1 MDGNSKNRLRTT
13 GYRTIF
19 TVGLLAAD
27 CILNA
32 GCGVT
37 PTPVPGPSADVVT
50 AAPAPAPAPAPTPA
64 PAPAPAPAPTPA
76 PTPAPAPAPTPAPA
90 PAPAPAPT
98 PAPTPAPAPL
108 PITPTNSKYHLPSWA
123 ATGFAGTQHADAL
136 NALQVFHA
144 SDYGASGSDAIGS
157 CTAQAGSKQ
166 LICSI
171 PTADFKPG
179 QGIRLKAAG
188 PAPVTFP
195 VLQQPTVIPNRNGS
209 QGGHTYCYVVSSA
222 DPVGGIT
229 APSPQTCVTG
239 EGDLA
244 LATSTVNELGTVDRG
259 AIQNDGPGPA
269 FLWYASTDGG
279 PFQLVSVVGLTSPTE
294 DNGQRPTSRG
304 GWPVQLPAGNPD
316 ISTNEDFF
324 SKIVSVA
331 DGGQITVADP
341 VLSSVTDALLAH
353 DDTDAIE
360 NTILAADAQ
369 GGGTVQLDGGTY
381 NIYRP
386 WFHALGGVHSHQMNA
401 PWWEGFAYLYLPDS
415 SLGHINLQG
424 VGTQTVLRTPPDRGG
439 SAVLWDFGQPV
450 PPWVPDAPI
459 AIDEVP
465 KGSTIVQLADS
476 TSPSPQAGDDIELF
490 SGSFGYEPISCQAT
504 NGEPGHCHFGELNTV
519 VARDGDTL
527 TLAYPTSKRYWND
540 GLSNFGITVRTHL
553 PALAVPHILAV
564 QHMTLDT
571 YNGIF
576 SNGNVFGMLINDIHI
591 TGFVSHGPFAAGTKR
606 DITVENS
613 SWGAGAGDATWNGT
627 DELDKC
633 VNLLFTGNTV
643 TGYAAA
649 TVEGLS
655 QGARLYF
662 TEGSSQIAFVNN
674 TFTNFLLLFQST
686 TDSAVVG
693 NTFSNGE
700 VNMGIAYD
708 TTNYNFTPRHY
719 WGYLS
724 FASQEHALIDSNV
737 FNEDASYQVP
747 VVIALGDYTDGT
759 ISNNIIMDLSNR
771 EIPAI
776 SSYGGLV
783 TGNFI
788 TFTPNTQYSVGIALV
803 PDPSPLG
810 PGAPITAVRNTITS
824 PSHLGAG
831 ILLVDPGLVAP
842 TPVCVGQNTYNLGAG
857 PGVAD
862 YAQQNFNLTCGNMN

>member
-1 MDGNSKNRLRTT
+1 MDANSKNQFQIAAYKPFLTAV
-13 GYRTIF
+13 F
-19 TVGLLAAD
+19 LAVS
-27 CILNA
+27 CMLNA

-37 PTPVPGPSADVVT
+37 VTSRTGPSTNVVS
-50 AAPAPAPAPAPTPA
+50 AAPTPA
-64 PAPAPAPAPTPA
+64 PAPIPVSAPPAPVTPEPVPSQPSPTPA
-76 PTPAPAPAPTPAPA
+76 PISPTPVPIPSQPAPPPTVPTPPPVASGIPN
-90 PAPAPAPT
+90 T
-98 PAPTPAPAPL
+98 
-108 PITPTNSKYHLPSWA
+108 YQLPSWV

-136 NALQVFHA
+136 NTLKIFHA
-144 SDYGASGSDAIGS
+144 SEYGAAGSDTRGS
-157 CTAQAGSKQ
+157 CTAQAGSTQ

-171 PTADFKPG
+171 PTTDFKPG

-195 VLQQPTVIPNRNGS
+195 VLQQPNVFPNPNGS

-222 DPVGGIT
+222 DPMGGIT
-229 APSPQTCVTG
+229 VPSPQTCVTG

-244 LATSTVNELGTVDRG
+244 LATSTVNGLGTIDRG
-259 AIQNDGPGPA
+259 ATQNDGPGAA

-279 PFQLVSVVGLTSPTE
+279 SFQLVSVVGLTSSTE
-294 DNGQRPTSRG
+294 DNGQRPASRG

-324 SKIVSVA
+324 SKIVSVT
-331 DGGQITVADP
+331 DGGKITVANP
-341 VLSSVTDALLAH
+341 VPSSVTDAPLAH

-360 NTILAADAQ
+360 STILAADAQ
-369 GGGTVQLDGGTY
+369 GGGTVQFDGSTY
-381 NIYRP
+381 NVYRP
-386 WFHALGGVHSHQMNA
+386 WFHALGGAHSHQMNA
-401 PWWEGFAYLYLPDS
+401 PWWEGFAYLYLPDTS
-415 SLGHINLQG
+415 RGHINLQG

-459 AIDEVP
+459 AINEVP
-465 KGSTIVQLADS
+465 KGSTTIQLADS
-476 TSPSPQAGDDIELF
+476 TNPSPQAGDDIELF
-490 SGSFGYEPISCQAT
+490 SGSFGYEPDSCQAT
-504 NGEPGHCHFGELNTV
+504 SGEPANCHFGELNTV

-540 GLSNFGITVRTHL
+540 GSSNFGITVRTHL
-553 PALAVPHILAV
+553 PAIAVPHILAI

-571 YNGIF
+571 YNGVF
-576 SNGNVFGMLINDIHI
+576 SNGNVFGMLVSDVDIK
-591 TGFVSHGPFAAGTKR
+591 GFVSHGPFAAGTKR
-606 DITVENS
+606 DITIENS

-633 VNLLFTGNTV
+633 VNLLFTGNMV
-643 TGYAAA
+643 VGYAAP
-649 TVEGLS
+649 TIEGLS

-700 VNMGIAYD
+700 VNMGVAYD
-708 TTNYNFTPRHY
+708 TNQYNFTPLHY
-719 WGYLS
+719 WSYLS

-737 FNEDASYQVP
+737 FSEDASYQAP
-747 VVIALGDYTDGT
+747 VIIALGDYIDGT
-759 ISNNIIMDLSNR
+759 ISNNIITDLSSR
-771 EIPAI
+771 DIPAI

-783 TGNFI
+783 TGNSV
-788 TFTPNTQYSVGIALV
+788 TFTPSTQYSVGIALV

-810 PGAPITAVRNTITS
+810 PGASITALRNTITS

-831 ILLVDPGLVAP
+831 ILLVDPGLVAS

-862 YAQQNFNLTCGNMN
+862 YAPQNFNLACSSLN